1 MSALETGGM
10 AAAAVLAVS
19 CMLFVAR
26 RRRLATKRRIQK
38 KHGVL
43 DSKQWTGRDSML
55 RDVTR
60 ATGSYDLS
68 NPNPNPNPNT
78 NTNTNPNINPN
89 PNLDPGPDPNLHQVP
104 TT

>member
-1 MSALETGGM
+1 MSALTGSGM
-10 AAAAVLAVS
+10 AAAAVLALS

-26 RRRLATKRRIQK
+26 RRRLATKRRSQR

-43 DSKQWTGRDSML
+43 DWNRWTGRDGVL

-60 ATGSYDLS
+60 ATGSYECLTPTLVLPQTHSQFPFPLTLTTDP
-68 NPNPNPNPNT
+68 NPNPNPNPNQ
-78 NTNTNPNINPN
+78 
-89 PNLDPGPDPNLHQVP
+89 LP